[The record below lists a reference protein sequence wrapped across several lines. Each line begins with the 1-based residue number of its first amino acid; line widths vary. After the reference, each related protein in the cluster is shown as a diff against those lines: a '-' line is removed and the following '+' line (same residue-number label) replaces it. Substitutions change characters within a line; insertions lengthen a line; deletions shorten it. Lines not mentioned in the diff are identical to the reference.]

1 MKNLLRRIASY
12 LRAKKHFIYKFLK
25 KNGFFDEIVR
35 GVVKVIFSLLFSA
48 FSNKQYGKQNPVP
61 ELRICLVLQLRMN
74 AGGVPNTCKSNE
86 CLNKRYPDLLGV
98 KGAQINTI
106 QF

>member
-35 GVVKVIFSLLFSA
+35 GVVLIVILCFF
-48 FSNKQYGKQNPVP
+48 KQV
-61 ELRICLVLQLRMN
+61 VW
-74 AGGVPNTCKSNE
+74 
-86 CLNKRYPDLLGV
+86 
-98 KGAQINTI
+98 
-106 QF
+106 

>member
-1 MKNLLRRIASY
+1 MEATMKNLLRRIATY

-48 FSNKQYGKQNPVP
+48 FSNK
-61 ELRICLVLQLRMN
+61 
-74 AGGVPNTCKSNE
+74 
-86 CLNKRYPDLLGV
+86 
-98 KGAQINTI
+98 
-106 QF
+106 